1 MQFKALATAWL
12 LAWAGQASAGSLA
25 DAWLAARQHDPDMA
39 VAQAARQTGDARRQQ
54 ARALW
59 RPTVGA
65 SASAGLMGA
74 DNRMG
79 GASFSAPGL
88 GQVDGA
94 SFRSAVDAGIGY
106 RWSLGARLPIYSPE
120 RTAQVRQLELA
131 GDAGDLQWLA
141 AEQQL
146 MVKTAERYH
155 AVALA
160 AAHLALLQQQ
170 QVSVDKALV
179 EAQDRFKLGDQP
191 ITDSHEARARAESL
205 RAQVLAT
212 EVSLQMARRALADST
227 GWSDAQL
234 QGVALPGGAPVP
246 GKEPAS
252 ASVSDAS
259 ATSLAEWL
267 ARARAHNLQLRQQAL
282 AVANAEQELAKAE
295 RGAST
300 TVDLVAQAGRDHLS
314 GNGPGTGTLG
324 ASAMSGTQYMAGVQI
339 NLPLY
344 TGGQRAAQ
352 ALALAGQLQ
361 QAQAERDRAQQQVA
375 QQVHALWWRLQAA
388 EAQGQALLAS
398 REASLARLDATRLG
412 RQVGHRT
419 TLELLNAESDASA
432 AELALTQW
440 RSAVA
445 LDRLR
450 LRSLTGALDTISG
463 PNLTTH

>member
-1 MQFKALATAWL
+1 MHIKPLGAALLLAWGGLATAGTL
-12 LAWAGQASAGSLA
+12 PQAWQ
-25 DAWLAARQHDPDMA
+25 AARQHDPDMA

-59 RPTVGA
+59 NPTVGA

-79 GASFSAPGL
+79 GASFSAPGF

-94 SFRSAVDAGIGY
+94 SFRSAVDAGAGY
-106 RWSLGARLPIYSPE
+106 RWSLGARLPLYSPE
-120 RTAQVRQLELA
+120 RRAQSRQLELA
-131 GDAGDLQWLA
+131 GDAGELLWTA
-141 AEQQL
+141 TEQQL
-146 MVKTAERYH
+146 MLKTAERYH

-160 AAHLALLQQQ
+160 SAHLQLLKQQ

-191 ITDSHEARARAESL
+191 ITDSHEARARAEGL
-205 RAQVLAT
+205 RAQVLAA
-212 EVSLQMARRALADST
+212 EVDQQLARRALADST

-234 QGVALPGGAPVP
+234 ADIAFPNGATTPLAGGL
-246 GKEPAS
+246 
-252 ASVSDAS
+252 DA
-259 ATSLAEWL
+259 WL
-267 ARARAHNLQLRQQAL
+267 ERARAHNLPLRQQAL
-282 AVANAEQELAKAE
+282 AVANAQQELAKAE
-295 RGAST
+295 RGAGT

-314 GNGPGTGTLG
+314 GSGPGTGTLG
-324 ASAMSGTQYMAGVQI
+324 SSAMSGTQYMAGIQI

-344 TGGQRAAQ
+344 TGGQRAAR
-352 ALALAGQLQ
+352 ALELAGQLQ
-361 QAQAERDRAQQQVA
+361 QAQAELDRAQQQVA
-375 QQVHALWWRLQAA
+375 QQTRALWLRLQTA
-388 EAQGQALLAS
+388 EGRGAALLAA

-450 LRSLTGALDTISG
+450 LLQLAGALEEATLAQ
-463 PNLTTH
+463 P

>member
-1 MQFKALATAWL
+1 MKTLAAAVLVAWGGLATAGTL
-12 LAWAGQASAGSLA
+12 QQAWQ
-25 DAWLAARQHDPDMA
+25 AARQHDPDMA

-59 RPTVGA
+59 RPTAQA

-106 RWSLGARLPIYSPE
+106 RWSVGARLPIYSPA
-120 RTAQVRQLELA
+120 RAAQGRQLELA
-131 GDAGDLQWLA
+131 GEAGELQWLA
-141 AEQQL
+141 TQQQL

-160 AAHLALLQQQ
+160 AAQLGLLRQQQ
-170 QVSVDKALV
+170 GSVNQALT
-179 EAQDRFKLGDQP
+179 EAQDRFRLGDQP

-205 RAQVLAT
+205 RAQVLAA
-212 EVSLQMARRALADST
+212 EVNLQLSRRALADST
-227 GWSDAQL
+227 GWSDATL
-234 QGVALPGGAPVP
+234 DGIALPAAHPEAMTDP
-246 GKEPAS
+246 LER
-252 ASVSDAS
+252 
-259 ATSLAEWL
+259 WL
-267 ARARAHNLQLRQQAL
+267 ERARTGNLLLRQQAL
-282 AVANAEQELAKAE
+282 AVATAEQALAQAE
-295 RGAST
+295 RGADT

-314 GNGPGTGTLG
+314 GNGPGTGALG
-324 ASAMSGTQYMAGVQI
+324 SSAMSGTQYMAGVQI
-339 NLPLY
+339 QLPLDA
-344 TGGQRAAQ
+344 GGQRAAQ
-352 ALALAGQLQ
+352 AMALAGQLQ
-361 QAQAERDRAQQQVA
+361 QAQAELDRARQQVL
-375 QQVHALWWRLQAA
+375 QQTRALWFRLQAGQ
-388 EAQGQALLAS
+388 AQGAALLAA

-419 TLELLNAESDASA
+419 TLELLNADSDASA

-440 RSAVA
+440 RSSMA

-450 LRSLTGALDTISG
+450 LQHVAGAIDDTSLAA
-463 PNLTTH
+463 H

>member
-1 MQFKALATAWL
+1 MHIKALGAALLLAWGGLATAGTL
-12 LAWAGQASAGSLA
+12 PAAWQ
-25 DAWLAARQHDPDMA
+25 AARQHDPDMA

-79 GASFSAPGL
+79 GASFSAPGF

-94 SFRSAVDAGIGY
+94 SFRSAVDAGAGY
-106 RWSLGARLPIYSPE
+106 RWSLGARLPLYSPE
-120 RTAQVRQLELA
+120 RTAQSRQLELA

-141 AEQQL
+141 TEQQL
-146 MVKTAERYH
+146 MLKTAERYH

-160 AAHLALLQQQ
+160 SAHLQLLQQQ

-191 ITDSHEARARAESL
+191 ITDSFEARARAEGL
-205 RAQVLAT
+205 RAQVLAA
-212 EVSLQMARRALADST
+212 EVDVQLARRALADST
-227 GWSDAQL
+227 GWSDAQMTDITL
-234 QGVALPGGAPVP
+234 TNHAPAALPG
-246 GKEPAS
+246 
-252 ASVSDAS
+252 SVDA
-259 ATSLAEWL
+259 WL
-267 ARARAHNLQLRQQAL
+267 ERTRANNLQLRQQAL
-282 AVANAEQELAKAE
+282 AVANAQQELTKAE
-295 RGAST
+295 RGAGT

-314 GNGPGTGTLG
+314 GNGPGTGSLG
-324 ASAMSGTQYMAGVQI
+324 SSAMSGTQYMAGVQI
-339 NLPLY
+339 NLPIY
-344 TGGQRAAQ
+344 TGGQRAAR
-352 ALALAGQLQ
+352 ALELAGQQQ
-361 QAQAERDRAQQQVA
+361 QAQAELERAQQQVA
-375 QQVHALWWRLQAA
+375 QQTRALWLRLQAA
-388 EAQGQALLAS
+388 EGRGAALLAA

-450 LRSLTGALDTISG
+450 LQQLAGALDDASLAT
-463 PNLTTH
+463 P

>member
-1 MQFKALATAWL
+1 MHIKPLGAALLLAWGGLATAGTL
-12 LAWAGQASAGSLA
+12 PQ
-25 DAWLAARQHDPDMA
+25 AWLAARQHDPDMA

-79 GASFSAPGL
+79 GASFAAPGF

-94 SFRSAVDAGIGY
+94 SFRSAVDAGAGY
-106 RWSLGARLPIYSPE
+106 RWSLGARLPLYSPE
-120 RTAQVRQLELA
+120 RTAQSRQLELA
-131 GDAGDLQWLA
+131 GDAGELVWLA
-141 AEQQL
+141 TEQQL
-146 MVKTAERYH
+146 MLKTAERFH

-160 AAHLALLQQQ
+160 GAQLQLLQQQ
-170 QVSVDKALV
+170 QASVEKALV

-191 ITDSHEARARAESL
+191 ITDSHEARARAEGL
-205 RAQVLAT
+205 RAQVLAA
-212 EVSLQMARRALADST
+212 EVDQQLARRALADST
-227 GWSDAQL
+227 GWSDMQL
-234 QGVALPGGAPVP
+234 VNIALPNTATTPLAGGL
-246 GKEPAS
+246 
-252 ASVSDAS
+252 DA
-259 ATSLAEWL
+259 WL
-267 ARARAHNLQLRQQAL
+267 ERARASNLSLRQLAL
-282 AVANAEQELAKAE
+282 AVANAQQELAKAE
-295 RGAST
+295 RGAGT

-314 GNGPGTGTLG
+314 GSGPGTGALG
-324 ASAMSGTQYMAGVQI
+324 SSAMSGTQYMAGIQI

-344 TGGQRAAQ
+344 TGGQRAAR
-352 ALALAGQLQ
+352 ALELAGQLQ
-361 QAQAERDRAQQQVA
+361 QAQAEMDRAQQQVT
-375 QQVHALWWRLQAA
+375 QQTRALWLRLQAA
-388 EAQGQALLAS
+388 EGRGAALRAA

-450 LRSLTGALDTISG
+450 LLQLAGALEEVTLAQ
-463 PNLTTH
+463 P

>member
-1 MQFKALATAWL
+1 MQYKALATALL
-12 LAWAGQASAGSLA
+12 LAWGGLATAGTLPQA
-25 DAWLAARQHDPDMA
+25 WQAARQHDPDMA

-59 RPTVGA
+59 NPTVGA

-79 GASFSAPGL
+79 GASFSAPGF

-94 SFRSAVDAGIGY
+94 AFRSAVDAGAGY
-106 RWSLGARLPIYSPE
+106 RWSVGARLPLYSPE
-120 RTAQVRQLELA
+120 RTAQSRQLELA
-131 GDAGDLQWLA
+131 GDAGDLLWA
-141 AEQQL
+141 ATEQQL
-146 MVKTAERYH
+146 MLKTAERYH

-160 AAHLALLQQQ
+160 AAHLQLLKQQ

-191 ITDSHEARARAESL
+191 ITDSHEARARAEAL
-205 RAQVLAT
+205 RAQVLAA
-212 EVSLQMARRALADST
+212 EVDLQTARRALADST
-227 GWSDAQL
+227 GWRDAEMADI
-234 QGVALPGGAPVP
+234 ALPPTAPAP
-246 GKEPAS
+246 MA
-252 ASVSDAS
+252 D
-259 ATSLAEWL
+259 SLDTWL
-267 ARARAHNLQLRQQAL
+267 ERARTHNPQLRQLTL
-282 AVANAEQELAKAE
+282 AVANAQQELAKAE
-295 RGAST
+295 RGAGT

-314 GNGPGTGTLG
+314 GSGPGTGTLG
-324 ASAMSGTQYMAGVQI
+324 SSAMSGTQYMAGVQI

-344 TGGQRAAQ
+344 TGGQRAAR
-352 ALALAGQLQ
+352 ALELAGQLQ
-361 QAQAERDRAQQQVA
+361 QAEAELDRANQQVA
-375 QQVHALWWRLQAA
+375 QQTRALWLRLQAA
-388 EAQGQALLAS
+388 QARGTALLAA
-398 REASLARLDATRLG
+398 RDASLARLDATRLG

-450 LRSLTGALDTISG
+450 LQHMAGALA
-463 PNLTTH
+463 PAHLAQP

>member
-1 MQFKALATAWL
+1 MHIKALGAALLLAWGGLATAGTL
-12 LAWAGQASAGSLA
+12 PQAWH
-25 DAWLAARQHDPDMA
+25 AARQHDPDMA

-59 RPTVGA
+59 NPTVGA

-94 SFRSAVDAGIGY
+94 SFRSAVDAGAGY
-106 RWSLGARLPIYSPE
+106 RWSLGARLPLYSPE
-120 RTAQVRQLELA
+120 RSAQSRQLELA
-131 GDAGDLQWLA
+131 GDVGDVLWTA
-141 AEQQL
+141 TEQQL
-146 MVKTAERYH
+146 MLKTAERYH

-160 AAHLALLQQQ
+160 SAHLQLLKQQ
-170 QVSVDKALV
+170 QVSVDQALV

-191 ITDSHEARARAESL
+191 ITDSHEARARAEGL
-205 RAQVLAT
+205 RAQVLAA
-212 EVSLQMARRALADST
+212 EVDLQLARRALADST
-227 GWSDAQL
+227 GWRDAQMADI
-234 QGVALPGGAPVP
+234 ALPH
-246 GKEPAS
+246 
-252 ASVSDAS
+252 
-259 ATSLAEWL
+259 ATSTALAGNVDAWL
-267 ARARAHNLQLRQQAL
+267 DRARVHNPQLRQQTL
-282 AVANAEQELAKAE
+282 AVAHAQQELAKAE
-295 RGAST
+295 RGAGT

-314 GNGPGTGTLG
+314 GSGPGTGTLG
-324 ASAMSGTQYMAGVQI
+324 SSAMSGTQYMAGIQI

-344 TGGQRAAQ
+344 TGGQRAAR
-352 ALALAGQLQ
+352 ALELTGQLQ
-361 QAQAERDRAQQQVA
+361 QAQAELDRAQQQVA
-375 QQVHALWWRLQAA
+375 QQTRALWLRLQAA
-388 EAQGQALLAS
+388 EARGAALRAA

-440 RSAVA
+440 RSALA

-450 LRSLTGALDTISG
+450 LLQLAGALDDTH
-463 PNLTTH
+463 LTTN

>member
-1 MQFKALATAWL
+1 MHIKPLGAALL
-12 LAWAGQASAGSLA
+12 LAWSSLASAGTLPQ
-25 DAWLAARQHDPDMA
+25 AWLAARQHDPDMA

-59 RPTVGA
+59 NPTVGA

-79 GASFSAPGL
+79 GASFSAPGF

-94 SFRSAVDAGIGY
+94 SFRSAVDAGAGY
-106 RWSLGARLPIYSPE
+106 RWSLGARMPLYSPE
-120 RTAQVRQLELA
+120 RTAQRRQLELA
-131 GDAGDLQWLA
+131 GDAGDLVWA
-141 AEQQL
+141 SAEQQL
-146 MVKTAERYH
+146 MLKTAERYH

-160 AAHLALLQQQ
+160 SAHLQLLKQQQ
-170 QVSVDKALV
+170 LSVDKALV

-191 ITDSHEARARAESL
+191 ITDSHEARARAEGL
-205 RAQVLAT
+205 RAQALAA
-212 EVSLQMARRALADST
+212 EVDLQLARRALADST

-234 QGVALPGGAPVP
+234 ADIALPNTATTPLP
-246 GKEPAS
+246 GS
-252 ASVSDAS
+252 LDA
-259 ATSLAEWL
+259 WL
-267 ARARAHNLQLRQQAL
+267 ERARASNLALRQLAL
-282 AVANAEQELAKAE
+282 AVANAQQELAKAE
-295 RGAST
+295 RGAGT

-314 GNGPGTGTLG
+314 GSGPGTGALG
-324 ASAMSGTQYMAGVQI
+324 SSAMSGTQYMAGVQI

-344 TGGQRAAQ
+344 TGGQRAAR
-352 ALALAGQLQ
+352 ALELAGQLQ
-361 QAQAERDRAQQQVA
+361 QAQAELDRAQQQVA
-375 QQVHALWWRLQAA
+375 QQTRAVWLRLQAA
-388 EAQGQALLAS
+388 EGRGAALRAA

-450 LRSLTGALDTISG
+450 LLQLAGALEEATLAQ
-463 PNLTTH
+463 P

>member
-1 MQFKALATAWL
+1 MKTRTAALL
-12 LAWAGQASAGSLA
+12 LAWAGLSSAGTLPQ
-25 DAWLAARQHDPDMA
+25 AWQAARQHDPDMA

-59 RPTVGA
+59 NPTVGA

-79 GASFSAPGL
+79 GASFSAPGF

-94 SFRSAVDAGIGY
+94 TFRSAVDAGAGY
-106 RWSLGARLPIYSPE
+106 RWSVGARLPLYSPE
-120 RTAQVRQLELA
+120 RTAQSRQLELA
-131 GDAGDLQWLA
+131 GDAGDLLWA
-141 AEQQL
+141 ATEQQL
-146 MVKTAERYH
+146 MLKTAERYH

-160 AAHLALLQQQ
+160 AAHLHLLQQQ

-191 ITDSHEARARAESL
+191 ITDTHEARARAEAL
-205 RAQVLAT
+205 RAQVLAA
-212 EVSLQMARRALADST
+212 EVDLQTARRALADST

-234 QGVALPGGAPVP
+234 DDIAPPETAPATVANDL
-246 GKEPAS
+246 
-252 ASVSDAS
+252 D
-259 ATSLAEWL
+259 TWL
-267 ARARAHNLQLRQQAL
+267 ARARTQNPQLRQLTL
-282 AVANAEQELAKAE
+282 AVANAQQELAKAE
-295 RGAST
+295 RGAGT

-314 GNGPGTGTLG
+314 GSGPGTGTLG
-324 ASAMSGTQYMAGVQI
+324 SSAMSGTQYMAGVQI

-344 TGGQRAAQ
+344 TGGQRAAR
-352 ALALAGQLQ
+352 ALELAGQLQ
-361 QAQAERDRAQQQVA
+361 QAQAELDRAGQQVA
-375 QQVHALWWRLQAA
+375 QHTRALWLRLQAA
-388 EAQGQALLAS
+388 QARGTALLAA
-398 REASLARLDATRLG
+398 RDASQARLDATRLG

-450 LRSLTGALDTISG
+450 LQQLAGALDEATLAQ
-463 PNLTTH
+463 P

>member
-1 MQFKALATAWL
+1 MHIKPLGAALLLAWGGLATAGTL
-12 LAWAGQASAGSLA
+12 PQAWQ
-25 DAWLAARQHDPDMA
+25 AARQQDPDMA

-59 RPTVGA
+59 NPTVGA

-79 GASFSAPGL
+79 GASFSAPGF

-94 SFRSAVDAGIGY
+94 SFRSAVDAGAGY
-106 RWSLGARLPIYSPE
+106 RWSLGARLPLYSPE
-120 RTAQVRQLELA
+120 RRSQSRQLELA
-131 GDAGDLQWLA
+131 GDAGELLWTA
-141 AEQQL
+141 TEQQL
-146 MVKTAERYH
+146 MLKTAERYH

-160 AAHLALLQQQ
+160 SAHLQLLKQQ

-191 ITDSHEARARAESL
+191 ITDSFEARARAEGL
-205 RAQVLAT
+205 RAQVLAA
-212 EVSLQMARRALADST
+212 EVDVQLARRALADST

-234 QGVALPGGAPVP
+234 ADIALPNTATTPLAGGL
-246 GKEPAS
+246 
-252 ASVSDAS
+252 DA
-259 ATSLAEWL
+259 WL
-267 ARARAHNLQLRQQAL
+267 ERARAHNLPLRQQTL
-282 AVANAEQELAKAE
+282 AVANAQQELAKAE
-295 RGAST
+295 RGAGT

-314 GNGPGTGTLG
+314 GSGPGTGTLG
-324 ASAMSGTQYMAGVQI
+324 SSAMSGTQYMAGIQI

-344 TGGQRAAQ
+344 TGGQRAAR
-352 ALALAGQLQ
+352 ALELAGQLQ
-361 QAQAERDRAQQQVA
+361 QAQAELDRAQQQVA
-375 QQVHALWWRLQAA
+375 QQTRALWLRLQAA
-388 EAQGQALLAS
+388 EGRGAALLAA

-450 LRSLTGALDTISG
+450 LLQLAGALEEATLAQ
-463 PNLTTH
+463 P